1 MQKLDDIFFED
12 LHDTDAIFVYGEA
25 SDKFYSFLK
34 DWLLD
39 KKNRKL
45 YFLEDSKDSFNKSK
59 DAIDQIFQTKAS
71 FVFIEDIEKDLK
83 KIAWDFVYL
92 NIKCVKSSK
101 ETRDDNFSKIATLLE
116 NFHLGANL
124 TSYLYSDFGINIFEN
139 VYNNLLK
146 TDEIYLFEDLKD
158 KFKDK
163 PAVIVG
169 AGPSLE
175 KNAHF
180 LKQMY
185 DKALIFAGGSA
196 LNILSNKNIRFHFGS
211 SVDQKP
217 YFKKFKQNNI
227 FEKPFFY
234 QNQINHHNFSLV
246 NGKKILLSDYG
257 LYPMKRWIYEKL
269 NIEQNIIEA
278 GWTVTTF
285 LIKIAKFLGCDPIIT
300 VGLDLS
306 FKNNKYAKGAV
317 KTKDNYKQ
325 IKAKDINNLD
335 VYTQKDWILAKNWV
349 EEFAKTNKDTTFIN
363 ATEGGLKIE
372 NLKNLKLLDVLNDF
386 EKNDLLDFD
395 GLIHSIFA
403 NLSTKKID
411 RSKVLDILTTI
422 KTSFHKSDVI
432 CDEYLLDIEK
442 NIFEIDL
449 IKLQN
454 QIVYTHLLEPMWQI
468 WKHVILRQIEKH
480 EIHILINKLL
490 FFKNVIFEHLN
501 LLGKI
506 L

>member
-12 LHDTDAIFVYGEA
+12 LHDTDAIFVYGTA
-25 SDKFYSFLK
+25 NDKFYSFLK

-39 KKNRKL
+39 KKDRKL
-45 YFLEDSKDSFNKSK
+45 YFLEDNKEQFSSYEK
-59 DAIDQIFQTKAS
+59 HINQLFQTKANIL
-71 FVFIEDIEKDLK
+71 FIEDIEKDLK

-101 ETRDDNFSKIATLLE
+101 ETRFDNFSKIASFLE

-146 TDEIYLFEDLKD
+146 TDELFLFENFKD
-158 KFKDK
+158 KFKNR

-169 AGPSLE
+169 AGPTLE

-180 LKQMY
+180 LKEFY

-217 YFKKFKQNNI
+217 YFKRFKQNNI

-234 QNQINHHNFSLV
+234 QNQINHNNFSLV

-257 LYPMKRWIYEKL
+257 LYPLKRWIYEKL
-269 NIEQNIIEA
+269 NLKQETIEA

-325 IKAKDINNLD
+325 IKTKDINNLD
-335 VYTQKDWILAKNWV
+335 VYTQKDWILAKNWI
-349 EEFAKTNKDTTFIN
+349 EEFAKSNKDTTFIN

-386 EKNDLLDFD
+386 EKDSLDFD
-395 GLIHSIFA
+395 GLIHSIFT
-403 NLSTKKID
+403 NQSSKKID
-411 RSKVLDILTTI
+411 KTKVLDILAII
-422 KTSFHKSDVI
+422 KTSYQSSDVI
-432 CDEYLLDIEK
+432 CDEYLKDIEK
-442 NIFEIDL
+442 NIFDFDL
-449 IKLQN
+449 IKLKN
-454 QIVYTHLLEPMWQI
+454 EIVYTHLLEPMWQI
-468 WKHVILRQIEKH
+468 WKHVILRQVEKH
-480 EIHILINKLL
+480 EVHILINKLL